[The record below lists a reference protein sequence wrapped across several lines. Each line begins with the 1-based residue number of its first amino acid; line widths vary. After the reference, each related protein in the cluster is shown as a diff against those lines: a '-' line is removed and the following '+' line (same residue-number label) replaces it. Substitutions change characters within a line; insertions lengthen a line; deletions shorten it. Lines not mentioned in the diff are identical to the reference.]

1 MFRTPSIG
9 SLCLLALAVLL
20 AGAGCRKQESPS
32 PSAQTEEKAA
42 AAPESEGQAI
52 VRLTPAA
59 LSEAGIA
66 TWQVKPVDVAH
77 RLVLTGSVSFD
88 ENRTLQ
94 VAANVKG
101 RAAAIPVDLGARVR
115 RGDPLIVV
123 ESIELG
129 RAREDL
135 VRARAEL
142 SVAERAYARAQALTK
157 AKAISDG
164 EFQSREG
171 DYLSKKSAA
180 AAAERTL
187 HLMGET
193 DARIARLA
201 STPDTHES
209 EGVTLTIRAP
219 FDGRVVERKIAPG
232 ALFDALQPLLTV
244 ADLSTVW
251 VFLDLREKDLAL
263 VSEGLPLTILT
274 DAYPS
279 DPFTGRVDV
288 VGSVVDA
295 GTRTVKIRAVVRNP
309 DLKLKQGMF
318 VKAQLDVPR
327 PASEA
332 GAALSVPQAAIQT
345 MDNRPVVFVMT
356 SPGRFVRRQVE
367 TGHTLDGFTEILA
380 GLRDGDVIVTE
391 GSFILKS
398 EFVKASLVDKE

>member
-1 MFRTPSIG
+1 MIRRT
-9 SLCLLALAVLL
+9 SLIPFCLFGLVLASAF
-20 AGAGCRKQESPS
+20 AGCRKQGASPATMEAAERPATTSESGGP
-32 PSAQTEEKAA
+32 TT
-42 AAPESEGQAI
+42 

-59 LSEAGIA
+59 MSEAGIA
-66 TWQVKPVDVAH
+66 TWQVTPVDVAH

-115 RGDPLIVV
+115 RGDPLVVV

-142 SVAERAYARAQALTK
+142 NVAERAYARAQALTK

-187 HLMGET
+187 HLMGES
-193 DARIARLA
+193 DERIARLA
-201 STPDTHES
+201 ASPDSHDAD
-209 EGVTLTIRAP
+209 GVTLTIRAP
-219 FDGRVVERKIAPG
+219 FDGRVIDRKIAPG
-232 ALFDALQPLLTV
+232 ALFEALQPLLTV
-244 ADLSTVW
+244 SDLSTVW
-251 VFLDLREKDLAL
+251 VFLDLQEKDLAL
-263 VSEGLPLTILT
+263 VSEGLPITMRS
-274 DAYPS
+274 DAYPNDS
-279 DPFTGRVDV
+279 FAGRVDV
-288 VGSVVDA
+288 VGSAVDA
-295 GTRTVKIRAVVRNP
+295 STRTVKVRAVVRNP

-318 VKAQLDVPR
+318 VKAQIEVPR
-327 PASEA
+327 PAAEA
-332 GAALSVPQAAIQT
+332 RASLSVPQGAIQT
-345 MDNRPVVFVMT
+345 MDGRPVVFVMT
-356 SPGRFVRRQVE
+356 SPGLFARRQVE

-380 GLRDGDVIVTE
+380 GLRKGDAIVTE

>member
-1 MFRTPSIG
+1 MFRRPSIG

-42 AAPESEGQAI
+42 AAPESEGPAI

-66 TWQVKPVDVAH
+66 TWQVTPVDVAH

-115 RGDPLIVV
+115 RGDPLVVV

-193 DARIARLA
+193 EDRIARLA
-201 STPDTHES
+201 SNPDTHES

-295 GTRTVKIRAVVRNP
+295 RTRTVKVRAVVRNP

-318 VKAQLDVPR
+318 VKAQIEVPR
-327 PASEA
+327 PAAEA
-332 GAALSVPQAAIQT
+332 RASLSVPQGAIQT
-345 MDNRPVVFVMT
+345 MDGRPVVFVMT
-356 SPGRFVRRQVE
+356 SPGLFVRRQVE

-380 GLRDGDVIVTE
+380 GLREGEAIVTE

>member
-1 MFRTPSIG
+1 MFCRAFIG
-9 SLCLLALAVLL
+9 SLYVLALAALL
-20 AGAGCRKQESPS
+20 VSAGCRQQASPS
-32 PSAQTEEKAA
+32 PAAQTEEKPTAA
-42 AAPESEGQAI
+42 SGSESPAI

-59 LSEAGIA
+59 MSEAGIT

-115 RGDPLIVV
+115 RGDPLVVV

-142 SVAERAYARAQALTK
+142 SVAQRAYARAEALTK

-187 HLMGET
+187 HLMGEG
-193 DARIARLA
+193 DDRIARLA
-201 STPDTHES
+201 SAPDTHDA

-263 VSEGLPLTILT
+263 VSEGLPVTILT
-274 DAYPS
+274 DAYPN

-288 VGSVVDA
+288 MGSVVDA

-309 DLKLKQGMF
+309 DLRLKQGMF
-318 VKAQLDVPR
+318 VKAQIDVPR
-327 PASEA
+327 PAAEA
-332 GAALSVPQAAIQT
+332 RASLSVPQAALQM
-345 MDNRPVVFVMT
+345 MDGRPVVFVMT
-356 SPGRFVRRQVE
+356 APARFVRRQVE

-380 GLRDGDVIVTE
+380 GLKQGDVIVTE

>member
-9 SLCLLALAVLL
+9 SLCMLALAALL
-20 AGAGCRKQESPS
+20 AGGGCRKQASPS
-32 PSAQTEEKAA
+32 PAAQAEETPAA
-42 AAPESEGQAI
+42 ASESESPAI

-59 LSEAGIA
+59 MSEAGIA

-115 RGDPLIVV
+115 RGDPLVVV

-142 SVAERAYARAQALTK
+142 NVADRAYARAQALIK

-171 DYLSKKSAA
+171 DYLAKKSSA

-187 HLMGET
+187 HLMGEG
-193 DARIARLA
+193 DDRIARLA
-201 STPDTHES
+201 SAPDTHDA

-318 VKAQLDVPR
+318 VKAQIEVPR
-327 PASEA
+327 PAAEA
-332 GAALSVPQAAIQT
+332 RASLSVPQGAIQT
-345 MDNRPVVFVMT
+345 MDGRPVVFVMT
-356 SPGRFVRRQVE
+356 APGRFVRRQVE
-367 TGHTLDGFTEILA
+367 SGHTLDGFTEILT
-380 GLRDGDVIVTE
+380 GLKQGDVIVTE

>member
-1 MFRTPSIG
+1 MFRRPSIG
-9 SLCLLALAVLL
+9 WLYMLALAALL
-20 AGAGCRKQESPS
+20 VGAGCRKQASPS
-32 PSAQTEEKAA
+32 PAAQTEEKPAA
-42 AAPESEGQAI
+42 ASESESPAI

-59 LSEAGIA
+59 MSEAGIA

-142 SVAERAYARAQALTK
+142 SVAERAYARAQALIK

-187 HLMGET
+187 HLMGESE
-193 DARIARLA
+193 DRIARLT
-201 STPDTHES
+201 SNPDTHES

-251 VFLDLREKDLAL
+251 VFLDFREKDLAL
-263 VSEGLPLTILT
+263 VREGLPLTILT

-295 GTRTVKIRAVVRNP
+295 STRTVKVRAVVRNP

-318 VKAQLDVPR
+318 VRAQMEVPR
-327 PASEA
+327 AAAEA
-332 GAALSVPQAAIQT
+332 RSVLSVPQGAIQT
-345 MDNRPVVFVMT
+345 MDGRPVVFVMT
-356 SPGRFVRRQVE
+356 SPGQFVRRPVE

-380 GLRDGDVIVTE
+380 GLREGEAIVTE

>member
-1 MFRTPSIG
+1 MS
-9 SLCLLALAVLL
+9 
-20 AGAGCRKQESPS
+20 ES
-32 PSAQTEEKAA
+32 
-42 AAPESEGQAI
+42 
-52 VRLTPAA
+52 
-59 LSEAGIA
+59 GIA
-66 TWQVKPVDVAH
+66 TWRVQPVDVAH

-115 RGDPLIVV
+115 RGDPLVVV

-142 SVAERAYARAQALTK
+142 NVAERAYARAQSLVK

-187 HLMGET
+187 HLMGES
-193 DARIARLA
+193 DDRIARLGF
-201 STPDTHES
+201 TPDSHEA

-219 FDGRVVERKIAPG
+219 FDGRVVERKITPG

-251 VFLDLREKDLAL
+251 VFLDFQEKDLAL
-263 VSEGLPLTILT
+263 VSEGLPLTIRS

-279 DPFTGRVDV
+279 DSFTGRVDV
-288 VGSVVDA
+288 VGSIVDP
-295 GTRTVKIRAVVRNP
+295 GTRTVKVRAVVRNP

-318 VKAQLDVPR
+318 VKAQMDVPR
-327 PASEA
+327 PVAEARAS
-332 GAALSVPQAAIQT
+332 LSVPQGAIQT
-345 MDNRPVVFVMT
+345 MDGRPVVFVMT
-356 SPGRFVRRQVE
+356 SPGVFVRRQVG
-367 TGHTLDGFTEILA
+367 TGHTLDGFTEILT

>member
-1 MFRTPSIG
+1 
-9 SLCLLALAVLL
+9 
-20 AGAGCRKQESPS
+20 
-32 PSAQTEEKAA
+32 
-42 AAPESEGQAI
+42 
-52 VRLTPAA
+52 
-59 LSEAGIA
+59 
-66 TWQVKPVDVAH
+66 VDVAH

-115 RGDPLIVV
+115 RGDPLVVV

-142 SVAERAYARAQALTK
+142 NVAERAFARAQTLVK

-187 HLMGET
+187 HLMGES
-193 DARIARLA
+193 DDRIARLSSA
-201 STPDTHES
+201 PDTHDA

-251 VFLDLREKDLAL
+251 VFLDLQEKDLAL
-263 VSEGLPLTILT
+263 VSEGLPLTIRG

-279 DPFTGRVDV
+279 DAFTGRVDV
-288 VGSVVDA
+288 VGSVVDP
-295 GTRTVKIRAVVRNP
+295 GTRTVKVRAVVRNP

-318 VKAQLDVPR
+318 VKAQMQVPR
-327 PASEA
+327 PPEEARAS
-332 GAALSVPQAAIQT
+332 LSVPQGAIQT
-345 MDNRPVVFVMT
+345 MDGRPVVFVMT
-356 SPGRFVRRQVE
+356 SPGMFERRQVG
-367 TGHTLDGFTEILA
+367 TGHTLDGFTEILT

>member
-1 MFRTPSIG
+1 M
-9 SLCLLALAVLL
+9 
-20 AGAGCRKQESPS
+20 E
-32 PSAQTEEKAA
+32 
-42 AAPESEGQAI
+42 
-52 VRLTPAA
+52 
-59 LSEAGIA
+59 
-66 TWQVKPVDVAH
+66 VAH

-88 ENRTLQ
+88 ENRMLQ

-115 RGDPLIVV
+115 RGNPLIVV

-142 SVAERAYARAQALTK
+142 SVADRAYGRAQALTK

-187 HLMGET
+187 HLMGES
-193 DARIARLA
+193 DDRITRLA
-201 STPDTHES
+201 STPDTHDT

-232 ALFDALQPLLTV
+232 ALFEALQPLLTV

-251 VFLDLREKDLAL
+251 VFLDCREKDLAL
-263 VSEGLPLTILT
+263 VSEGLPITILT
-274 DAYPS
+274 DAYPN

-288 VGSVVDA
+288 VGSVVDP
-295 GTRTVKIRAVVRNP
+295 GTRTVKVRAVVRNP

-318 VKAQLDVPR
+318 VKAQMAVPR
-327 PASEA
+327 S
-332 GAALSVPQAAIQT
+332 AAEGQVSLAVPQGAIQT
-345 MDNRPVVFVMT
+345 MDGRQVVFIMT
-356 SPGRFVRRQVE
+356 SPGRFVRRQID
-367 TGHTLDGFTEILA
+367 TGHTLDGFTEILT
-380 GLRDGDVIVTE
+380 GLKAGDVIVTE